1 MAENEMLIA
10 RYYYERCAYVAA
22 INRAQVVITEFQGV
36 PSSEQALYIMMM
48 SYDKLKMTD
57 LRNDTERVLLANF
70 PNTTLI
76 SQGFPNKYSAWNP
89 LRLF

>member
-1 MAENEMLIA
+1 
-10 RYYYERCAYVAA
+10 
-22 INRAQVVITEFQGV
+22 
-36 PSSEQALYIMMM
+36 MMM

-76 SQGFPNKYSAWNP
+76 AKGFPDKYSAWNP

>member
-1 MAENEMLIA
+1 
-10 RYYYERCAYVAA
+10 
-22 INRAQVVITEFQGV
+22 
-36 PSSEQALYIMMM
+36 MMM

-57 LRNDTERVLLANF
+57 LRNDAERVLLTNF

-76 SQGFPNKYSAWNP
+76 AKGFPGKYSAWNP